1 MRPWPTVRPTMRVTA
16 NQVTAARLLLM
27 PLLCGLVYADER
39 MRLYGVAVG
48 TLIGLTDLLDG
59 WLARKQGPTV
69 LGGLMDPVA
78 DKVFI
83 AVCYLPFADRG
94 WAPWWFVAAVLLREL
109 VVPALRSSFERRGRQ
124 MPSEYLAKVKTW
136 VQMAG
141 FGLLILGP
149 IVDRAWM
156 LALLGGGSGALLTA
170 SVAYRLAR
178 GRVWRSGVVGT
189 LAFMGPLLAYLIGS
203 REHFMISL
211 FAAILGITWVSAW
224 SYFRVGTRELLQ
236 SGSAFDL
243 VRVAG
248 ATLLPLLAVPV
259 LRPAG
264 GMAWAAIA
272 LVATELAH
280 HGLDNL
286 LAHHRRADE
295 ARAWGGRMLGEAA
308 LLSAALMWPAYAGP
322 FALAALALGV
332 ACAVASFATHRALYL
347 DNSVRPAPTPPVPAS
362 GVATGNG

>member
-1 MRPWPTVRPTMRVTA
+1 MRITA

-48 TLIGLTDLLDG
+48 TVIGLTDLLDG

-83 AVCYLPFADRG
+83 AVCYLPFADRD

-109 VVPALRSSFERRGRQ
+109 VVTALRSSFEVRGRQ

-149 IVDRAWM
+149 IVERAWM
-156 LALLGGGSGALLTA
+156 LALLGGVAGAMLIATI
-170 SVAYRLAR
+170 VYRALR
-178 GRVWRSGVVGT
+178 GTIWRSGVVGT
-189 LAFMGPLLAYLIGS
+189 VAFLGPLLAYLLGS

-224 SYFRVGTRELLQ
+224 SYFRVGARELFQ
-236 SGSAFDL
+236 SGTAFDF

-248 ATLLPLLAVPV
+248 AALLPLLAVPA

-264 GMAWAAIA
+264 GMAWAPIA
-272 LVATELAH
+272 LVATEIAH

-286 LAHHRRADE
+286 LAHHRTADQ
-295 ARAWGGRMLGEAA
+295 ARAWGGRMFGEAA
-308 LLSAALMWPAYAGP
+308 LLGAALIWPAYAGP
-322 FALAALALGV
+322 LALAALALGV
-332 ACAVASFATHRALYL
+332 ACAVASFATHRARYL
-347 DNSVRPAPTPPVPAS
+347 DVPVKRASPPVPRAS